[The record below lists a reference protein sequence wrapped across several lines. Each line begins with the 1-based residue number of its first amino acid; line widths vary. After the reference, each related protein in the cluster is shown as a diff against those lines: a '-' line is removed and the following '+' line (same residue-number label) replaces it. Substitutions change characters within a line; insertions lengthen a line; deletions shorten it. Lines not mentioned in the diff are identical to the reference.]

1 MVYAAMVF
9 GKGSNVAL
17 PKGIQSKDFDNT
29 VRGIKNQAWDI
40 TYIAAWSML
49 YRNERDGQV
58 FMFATDDTTQKIITV
73 NVLPPRQ
80 CAEAVD
86 AIFKTNASLRKLT
99 KLAESKLGKA
109 RVRPPEDMPH
119 EKKIA
124 VIKQLIDEEYLALR
138 QLY

>member
-1 MVYAAMVF
+1 
-9 GKGSNVAL
+9 
-17 PKGIQSKDFDNT
+17 
-29 VRGIKNQAWDI
+29 
-40 TYIAAWSML
+40 ML

-73 NVLPPRQ
+73 NVLPPGQ
-80 CAEAVD
+80 CAETVD

-109 RVRPPEDMPH
+109 CVRPLEDMPH
-119 EKKIA
+119 EKRIA
-124 VIKQLIDEEYLALR
+124 VIKQLIDEEYRALR

>member
-40 TYIAAWSML
+40 TYITAWSML

-99 KLAESKLGKA
+99 KLAESKLGTTA
-109 RVRPPEDMPH
+109 RRY
-119 EKKIA
+119 A
-124 VIKQLIDEEYLALR
+124 S
-138 QLY
+138 

>member
-9 GKGSNVAL
+9 GKVSNVAL

-29 VRGIKNQAWDI
+29 VRGIKNQTWDI
-40 TYIAAWSML
+40 TYIVAWSML

-73 NVLPPRQ
+73 NVLPLGQ

-86 AIFKTNASLRKLT
+86 AIFKKNASLRKLT

-109 RVRPPEDMPH
+109 RVRSLEDILM
-119 EKKIA
+119 KRK
-124 VIKQLIDEEYLALR
+124 
-138 QLY
+138 